1 MLFRRTISFK
11 LAWVGV
17 IAAVVLGAAFSAM
30 QLKLDFAEENRR
42 IDVLASQILTST
54 KRPASQ
60 AARELDTGLAKELV
74 GGVFLY
80 EIIASARIVDERGM
94 MLGEIS
100 QPIGGKNKLIA
111 NFLDTKVLN
120 YQTELY
126 DINEAS
132 IQYGTLFLT
141 IDREKALSA
150 FFDRSKFVVLSGLFR
165 NIALAFVL
173 FVVFQQILTKPLLR
187 IINQLQS
194 IDPTSTENPR
204 TSVSSFH
211 AGDELY
217 GLSRTINAF
226 ADANEY
232 HLRERVKKEAELERY
247 RAIVASSNDFL
258 SFVTSDF
265 KYAAVSDAYARSVN
279 RPLKEII
286 GKHVSVFVGEDIFE
300 KYARVGLEKALGGIV
315 NEQEHPLNI
324 TGPASHTVFVRYAPY
339 HETDGSIS
347 GVIVAARDI
356 TQEKRAADDIQ
367 TALFAAEVASDS
379 KSHFLANMSHE
390 LRSPLNAIIGF
401 GQILS
406 AETFGPIGQE
416 KYKQYALD
424 ITLSGEHLLELITD
438 ILDVSRIESGATH
451 MVMERTSTTEII
463 QKSITIMRGIAAKKK
478 ILVNFIAPEVKF
490 YINCDDLRI
499 RQVVVNLLSNA
510 IKFSE
515 PNSIVQIKVF
525 EIDENQIEILI
536 KDDGCGIAAED
547 IPRALEPFGQVG
559 DIYTR
564 EKEGSGLGLYL
575 AKSLTELNGGTMHIN
590 STLNVGTSISIK
602 FNKAV

>member
-1 MLFRRTISFK
+1 MIFRRTISFK

-17 IAAVVLGAAFSAM
+17 IAAVVLGAAFSIM
-30 QLKLDFAEENRR
+30 QLKLDFTEENRR
-42 IDVLASQILTST
+42 IDTLASQILTST
-54 KRPASQ
+54 KLPASQ

-74 GGVFLY
+74 DGVFLY
-80 EIIASARIVDERGM
+80 EFIASVRIIDERGM
-94 MLGEIS
+94 VLGEIS
-100 QPIGGKNKLIA
+100 QPLGGDDKLIA
-111 NFLDTKVLN
+111 KFLDTKALN
-120 YQTELY
+120 YQTPLY
-126 DINEAS
+126 DVDESNIL
-132 IQYGTLFLT
+132 YGTLFLT

-150 FFDRSKFVVLSGLFR
+150 FFNRSKFVVLSGLAR
-165 NIALAFVL
+165 NIALAVVL

-187 IINQLQS
+187 IISQLQS
-194 IDPTSTENPR
+194 IDPTSTANPR

-211 AGDELY
+211 DDDELH
-217 GLSRTINAF
+217 GLSQTINAF
-226 ADANEY
+226 ADTNEY
-232 HLRERVKKEAELERY
+232 HLRERIKKEAELERY
-247 RAIVASSNDFL
+247 RAIVASSHDFL
-258 SFVTSDF
+258 SFVTPDF

-286 GKHVSVFVGEDIFE
+286 GQHVSVFIGEEIFE
-300 KYARVGLEKALGGIV
+300 TYARIGLETALSGMTT
-315 NEQEHPLNI
+315 EQEHPLNVS
-324 TGPASHTVFVRYAPY
+324 GPASHTVFVRYAPY
-339 HETDGSIS
+339 HEADGSIS

-438 ILDVSRIESGATH
+438 ILDVSRIENGSVH
-451 MVMERTSTTEII
+451 MVMERADTTEII
-463 QKSITIMRGIAAKKK
+463 QKSIGIVRGIAAKKN
-478 ILVNFIAPEVKF
+478 IRVEFNAPETSL

-515 PNSIVQIKVF
+515 PDSKIQIKIV
-525 EIDENQIEILI
+525 EIDDNQIEILI
-536 KDDGCGIAAED
+536 EDNGCGIAAED

-575 AKSLTELNGGTMHIN
+575 AKSLTELNGGTMHIS
-590 STLNVGTSISIK
+590 STVGVGTTVSIC
-602 FNKAV
+602 FFKAV

>member
-1 MLFRRTISFK
+1 MMFRHTISFK

-17 IAAVVLGAAFSAM
+17 IAAVLLGAAFSVL

-42 IDVLASQILTST
+42 IDILASRILTST
-54 KRPASQ
+54 KLPASQ

-74 GGVFLY
+74 GGIFLY
-80 EIIASARIVDERGM
+80 EFIASAKIVDDRGEV
-94 MLGEIS
+94 LGEIS
-100 QPIGGKNKLIA
+100 QSIGGKDRLIA
-111 NFLDTKVLN
+111 QFLDTKSLN
-120 YQTELY
+120 YQSKLT
-126 DINEAS
+126 DISEPS
-132 IQYGTLFLT
+132 IEYGTLFLT

-150 FFDRSKFVVLSGLFR
+150 FFDRSKFVVLSGLAR

-173 FVVFQQILTKPLLR
+173 FVVFQQILTKPLIR
-187 IINQLQS
+187 IISQLQS
-194 IDPTSTENPR
+194 IDPTSTANPR
-204 TSVSSFH
+204 TSVTSFH
-211 AGDELY
+211 DGDELY
-217 GLSRTINAF
+217 GLSQTINAF

-232 HLRERVKKEAELERY
+232 HLRERIEKEVELERY

-258 SFVTSDF
+258 SFVTPDF

-279 RPLKEII
+279 CPLNEII
-286 GKHVSVFVGEDIFE
+286 GQHVSVFMGKEIFDT
-300 KYARVGLEKALGGIV
+300 YARISLEQALEGIA
-315 NEQEHPLNI
+315 NEQEHPLNL

-339 HETDGSIS
+339 YEADGSIS
-347 GVIVAARDI
+347 GVIVAARDV
-356 TQEKRAADDIQ
+356 TREKKSADDIQ
-367 TALFAAEVASDS
+367 TALIAAEVASDS

-406 AETFGPIGQE
+406 TETFGPIGQE
-416 KYKQYALD
+416 KYKQYAHD

-438 ILDVSRIESGATH
+438 ILDVSRIESGAVN
-451 MVMERTSTTEII
+451 MIMARAFVKEIVDR
-463 QKSITIMRGIAAKKK
+463 SITIVHGIAAKKEIK
-478 ILVNFIAPEVKF
+478 LNFITPENDL

-499 RQVVVNLLSNA
+499 RQVIVNLLSNA

-515 PNSIVQIKVF
+515 PNSTVRIKVA
-525 EIDENQIEILI
+525 EIDGHQIEILVE
-536 KDDGCGIAAED
+536 DDGCGIAAED

-575 AKSLTELNGGTMHIN
+575 ANSLTELNGGTMHIE
-590 STLNVGTSISIK
+590 STPGVGTSISIRFK
-602 FNKAV
+602 KAV